1 MGMNMTKHSAT
12 FYRFT
17 NADKIHPDYKQGWNL
32 LSLLAAVALLLLISI
47 TPVGVFGQDDNPQ
60 TASYKSGEMIIQV
73 FDDADIE
80 TLTERFASRSLRPMK
95 QLSRR
100 MHIWL
105 FEYDGAN
112 LKTTEQASTLEEVR
126 ENELV
131 ALAQFNHFM
140 TQRAT
145 VPDDPSFAQQ
155 WALNNTGQSGGTT
168 DADVDAPEAWDIS
181 TGGTTSLGDEIVVAI
196 IDGGFDL
203 IHEDIAYWKN
213 TLEIPGN
220 GLDDDGN
227 GYIDDY
233 DGWNAYN
240 SNGNLPNDYHGT
252 HVTGIATAIG
262 NNATGVAGVN
272 WGAKV
277 MPIAGSTG
285 TESIA
290 VEAYSYVFEMRSR
303 YNETN
308 GAEGALVVSTN
319 SSFGVDYGDPDAFPI
334 WCAMYDSMG
343 SVGVLSAAAT
353 ANRNVDVDD
362 VGDVPTACGSDF
374 LISVTN
380 TTKYDDRNTGAAYG
394 LTTIDLGAPGTAV
407 YSTMPSDT
415 YGELTGTSMA
425 SPHVAGAVAL
435 MFSAACENLMQAY
448 RTNPDSV
455 ALIIRQYLLD
465 GVDPNASLDGITV
478 TGGRLNLNNSLTLVT
493 NHPCGIRITHTPLAD
508 TKNAVIDYDVVALI
522 VSGVALDTDS
532 LFLYYRTSGAW
543 IQEGLLATGQPDEY
557 HAYIPAQSQGTTIE
571 YYLYAQDIDGAIDS
585 TDVYS
590 FRVIDYN
597 VLVSPESASGVGVV
611 DDTVEYVIVVTNDG
625 IYTDEFSF
633 STGGNSWPV
642 YITDETGTFTVGT
655 TGSMLPDEMLTFIV
669 QVEISYSLFGEQD
682 SVEVVVTSL
691 GDGTVS
697 AAASMLTT
705 SEGEA
710 LAVPFLDEFPAM
722 SVDPAMWL
730 FNAGAEINESGLAEP
745 TPPYSVDFDG
755 DPNGGDTLI
764 TFPVNLKNLTNVTLK
779 YQYQLKGD
787 GESPDANDDL
797 FVKYFSNTGD
807 WVLLQQHLGS
817 GADMITFEP
826 VEIALPPDAFHS
838 RFRVMIYNSATLG
851 NYDDWFV
858 DDVFIGT
865 TAICGDIDGN
875 GEGPDISDITYLADY
890 FFSSGP
896 EPPVLDASDVNNSG
910 TLDISDLTF
919 LVDYMFAGG
928 EAPHCW

>member
-1 MGMNMTKHSAT
+1 
-12 FYRFT
+12 
-17 NADKIHPDYKQGWNL
+17 
-32 LSLLAAVALLLLISI
+32 
-47 TPVGVFGQDDNPQ
+47 
-60 TASYKSGEMIIQV
+60 
-73 FDDADIE
+73 
-80 TLTERFASRSLRPMK
+80 MK

-112 LKTTEQASTLEEVR
+112 LKTIEQASTLEEVR

-508 TKNAVIDYDVVALI
+508 TKNAVIDYDVVASI

-532 LFLYYRTSGAW
+532 LFLYYRTGGTW

-642 YITDETGTFTVGT
+642 YITDETRTFTVST
-655 TGSMLPDEMLTFIV
+655 SGSMLPDEMLTFIV

-851 NYDDWFV
+851 NYDDWCV

-896 EPPVLDASDVNNSG
+896 EPPVLDAADVNNSG